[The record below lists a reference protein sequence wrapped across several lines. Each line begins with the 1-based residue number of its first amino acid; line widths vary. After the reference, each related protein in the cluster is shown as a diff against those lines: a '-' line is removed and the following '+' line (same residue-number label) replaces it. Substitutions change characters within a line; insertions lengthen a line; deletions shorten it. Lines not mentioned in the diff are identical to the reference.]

1 MNKVRKGIIM
11 TKEDVYK
18 TIASL
23 RNEMSKSQNKI
34 ADYILKNPHSVPF
47 ITGSKLA
54 KLTEVSE
61 STVVRFAIFL
71 GYEGYND
78 LQQQLA
84 ISAEKQLNT
93 VERLQMSRSVYNE
106 TEKTIYDV
114 FNGDINNMEQT
125 MKNLNIA
132 DLEKAANYIL
142 EAKHIFIVSN
152 RSAVSLGTFL
162 QYYLDIIFGK
172 SELIQTREQAFD
184 RIYNISDEDVV
195 IGISYARYTKSTLE
209 VVSFAKER
217 NAKIIALTDQLNSPI
232 TAYADISLFASS
244 KMPSFLDS
252 FVAPLSLINTLITF
266 IGTQHHIELDKRL
279 ANFEE
284 LWNHYDIFHE

>member
-1 MNKVRKGIIM
+1 M

-23 RNEMSKSQNKI
+23 REEMSKSQRKI

-47 ITGSKLA
+47 ITGAKLA
-54 KLTEVSE
+54 KLTGVSE
-61 STVVRFAIFL
+61 STVVRFATFL
-71 GYEGYND
+71 GYDGYND

-93 VERLQMSRSVYNE
+93 VERLQMSRSLYSE

-114 FNGDINNMEQT
+114 FNSDINNMKQT
-125 MKNLNIA
+125 MKNLNID
-132 DLEKAANYIL
+132 DLENAANYIL
-142 EAKHIFIVSN
+142 NAKNIFIVAN

-184 RIYNISDEDVV
+184 RIYNVDERDVV

-209 VVSFAKER
+209 VVSYAKER
-217 NAKIIALTDQLNSPI
+217 QAKIIALTDQLNSPI
-232 TAYADISLFASS
+232 TTYADVSLFASS

-252 FVAPLSLINTLITF
+252 FVAPLSLINTLITY
-266 IGTQHHIELDKRL
+266 IGTHKQINIDERL
-279 ANFEE
+279 ENFENI
-284 LWNHYDIFHE
+284 WDYYDIFHE